1 MWTRSGEG
9 PGGKARSKGRR
20 KTLKV
25 VLALTG
31 TPTTPHWYTHRTTLV
46 HPPHHTGTPTAPH
59 WYTHH
64 TTLVHPPHHT
74 GTPTAP
80 HWYTHRTTLVHPP
93 HHTGTPTAPHWY
105 THRTTLVHPPHHTGT
120 PTAPHWYTHR
130 TTLVHP
136 PHHTGTPTAPHWYTH
151 RAVNGVDQHGTICT
165 AVEVGSDGTISLMAS
180 RITLGGEGRGV
191 CTWGVGWGCMCVP
204 TTVNLTAEPFTVTIL
219 VFCCMIK

>member
-1 MWTRSGEG
+1 MHCSHRQTGRWLTFACCESTLLSSASKSLLVQTRIQLAEKVYLSMSCFHDDSCSKASCSWGGGSGGMWTRSGEG

-46 HPPHHTGTPTAPH
+46 HPPHHTGTPTTPH

-64 TTLVHPPHHT
+64 
-74 GTPTAP
+74 
-80 HWYTHRTTLVHPP
+80 
-93 HHTGTPTAPHWY
+93 
-105 THRTTLVHPPHHTGT
+105 
-120 PTAPHWYTHR
+120 